1 MSQSH
6 NKNKTHEA
14 VLEFIRTS
22 VKLRIKKKILDNF
35 YGYTNIILPELEP
48 PPLVK
53 DINIIYYLKQADNL
67 KTGECKTIF
76 YNFPYWFYHIYKY
89 NNKCYAIIE
98 KSAKII
104 QIYDLTLP
112 QLNLSFL

>member
-1 MSQSH
+1 MTQSQ
-6 NKNKTHEA
+6 NKSHEA

-22 VKLRIKKKILDNF
+22 VKLRIKKQILDHF
-35 YGYTNIILPELEP
+35 YGYTNIVQELEP
-48 PPLVK
+48 PTLVK
-53 DINIIYYLKQADNL
+53 DINIVYYIKQANNL
-67 KTGECKTIF
+67 KKDECKTIF
-76 YNFPYWFYHIYKY
+76 YNFPYWFYHSYKY

-104 QIYDLTLP
+104 PIYDLTLP